1 LILSRDKLMIA
12 LACAVAVGGMM
23 RPAPAAAQGRFAV
36 RAGGYLNA
44 DGELIRDVTLVVSG
58 GKIEAIGK
66 DITPPAG
73 CVVLERTDAILGPGF
88 IDPHVSLGT
97 LGLTAEA
104 ANAIETEADAA
115 DLFNRH
121 HHDFDRAVRAGF
133 TTVIL
138 APSSTHLVGGSTA
151 VVKTAG
157 DDPGCRLI
165 GHGPLKLSLR
175 SEAFSTRRTPT
186 SLQGGLS
193 DLRQRLADA
202 RKNGHDK
209 SAFARWARGETVA
222 IVDVDTV
229 AALGSLAR
237 FATEESVRCIG
248 LHANLAA
255 ERMDAAKSL
264 GEALILGTYEFS
276 DPLRYTR
283 LPGLLKAEGVPFA
296 LTSNAPRYGPE
307 LLRVGAAIAMKQGL
321 SVEDAL
327 AALTTTPAEIA
338 GVSRRVGSLEVGKD
352 ADFLV
357 LSGHPMHLSSRIL
370 EVFVDG
376 ERVYRAEPAAP
387 AKEDER

>member
-1 LILSRDKLMIA
+1 VIA
-12 LACAVAVGGMM
+12 LACAVASIAAL
-23 RPAPAAAQGRFAV
+23 RPVAAEQRFAV

-44 DGELIRDVTLVVSG
+44 KGELVRDVALLVDG
-58 GKIEAIGK
+58 GKIKAIGPDAK
-66 DITPPAG
+66 PPADWI
-73 CVVLERTDAILGPGF
+73 VLDRQHAILSPGL

-121 HHDFDRAVRAGF
+121 HHDFDRAVRAGI

-138 APSSTHLVGGSTA
+138 APSSSHLVGGSTA

-157 DDPGCRLI
+157 DNTGRRLI
-165 GHGPLKLSLR
+165 GRGPIKLSLR
-175 SEAFSTRRTPT
+175 REAFSTRRTPT

-193 DLRQRLADA
+193 NLRRRITDA
-202 RKNGHDK
+202 KKDRRDN

-222 IVDVDTV
+222 IVDVDTE

-237 FATEESVRCIG
+237 FAAEQSVRCIG

-264 GEALILGTYEFS
+264 GQPLILGTYEFS

-283 LPGLLKAEGVPFA
+283 LPKLLETEEVPFA

-321 SVEDAL
+321 SAENAL
-327 AALTTTPAEIA
+327 AAITTAPAKIA
-338 GVSRRVGSLEVGKD
+338 GVSERVGSLEVGKD
-352 ADFLV
+352 ADFIV
-357 LSGHPMHLSSRIL
+357 LSGHPLHLSSRIL

-376 ERVYRAEPAAP
+376 RRVYRAEPVEQT
-387 AKEDER
+387 KEDAR